1 MAAVTDGYVNDAP
14 PALVAHGVGSPTAL
28 KVRPISNTSNA
39 SYASDRMPTGGRHNG
54 GSEGEQSSDEPD
66 KEQGDENED
75 ANDENIAPDETTG
88 GDRKPRRELP
98 PATVKI
104 LKDWMLSSEH
114 IKHPYPTD
122 DDKKKLLELTGI
134 NMKQLTNWFTNAR
147 KRIWKPMI
155 RREHSRQLHSSLESH
170 AASTDAT
177 YTQHPA
183 SGNRGYNEYDQGLPP
198 TLHPMMERRLSQP
211 STADVDHRPHHLS
224 QIPSNGS
231 AFPRSAFPP
240 LASISVPHSSAYMHG
255 HSSYQSPIMS
265 YGGLPRMAPTPLC
278 PPRSHRSASES
289 MAHHH
294 ESHHPN
300 HTHHILH
307 HRAST
312 SSQPPSQPFLPPRVE
327 STKNDAAKTSPRQKR
342 ERPGGSSGNADGSDA
357 QQGKD
362 KRVRRSALLPPHV
375 IKTLKDWMLS
385 PEHVEHPYP
394 TDAEKNQL
402 CHDTGLDLC
411 QLNNWFANNR
421 KRLWKPTI
429 ANRSKSLYTNENIRN
444 LIYKSENDHAAARS
458 EFKSDRVFHVNA
470 NLARPFDDGAA
481 PFSHGQFPSP
491 SHLTASMPRYPFP
504 STSLGAVVAP
514 REGRSHTLDMG
525 SFRRSRMN
533 FQDVLNASTTP
544 IAAPPT
550 RMQWSTGQDCSS
562 SRRET
567 GTFSRPLPSLH
578 TPSSSAGF
586 PCGHL

>member
-1 MAAVTDGYVNDAP
+1 
-14 PALVAHGVGSPTAL
+14 
-28 KVRPISNTSNA
+28 
-39 SYASDRMPTGGRHNG
+39 MPTGGRHNG

-177 YTQHPA
+177 YT
-183 SGNRGYNEYDQGLPP
+183 YDL
-198 TLHPMMERRLSQP
+198 LR
-211 STADVDHRPHHLS
+211 
-224 QIPSNGS
+224 
-231 AFPRSAFPP
+231 
-240 LASISVPHSSAYMHG
+240 VPEA
-255 HSSYQSPIMS
+255 
-265 YGGLPRMAPTPLC
+265 
-278 PPRSHRSASES
+278 
-289 MAHHH
+289 
-294 ESHHPN
+294 
-300 HTHHILH
+300 
-307 HRAST
+307 
-312 SSQPPSQPFLPPRVE
+312 PPSQPFLPPRVE

-375 IKTLKDWMLS
+375 IK
-385 PEHVEHPYP
+385 
-394 TDAEKNQL
+394 
-402 CHDTGLDLC
+402 
-411 QLNNWFANNR
+411 
-421 KRLWKPTI
+421 
-429 ANRSKSLYTNENIRN
+429 NIRN
-444 LIYKSENDHAAARS
+444 LIYKSDNDHAAARS

-504 STSLGAVVAP
+504 GTSLGAVVAP